1 MLSGIFYAD
10 CCFRCVRAA
19 RGLRRNI
26 MESTLKDNVP
36 PQNLEAERATL
47 GAMLLDWG
55 SVSNVVMLLRAEHF
69 YSQQN
74 QTVYNALLSLFNKS
88 ITGDTLTVVSELTAG
103 GLLEQAGGAAYV
115 ASLTD
120 TVPSSAN
127 IEYYAKIVLDRA
139 MRRNLI
145 TLASDI
151 RASAF
156 DNTRESRLIVEEAEK
171 KIFALT
177 EFDQTTVIHDMR
189 EIVPRTI
196 EVIENHYKNHETF
209 TGIPSGFTRL
219 DSMTSGFQKSE
230 FIVIGARPS
239 MGKTAMALTMME
251 HIAVDQKR
259 PCGFFSLE
267 MSYEQIGQRLLSQ
280 AARVPGTKL
289 RSGMLKMADLQQL
302 QDAAGRCFD
311 APLYIVDTPNMQ
323 LIDLRAMAR
332 RMRVN
337 QKVEIIFIDYIGL
350 ISTQNAA
357 APVYE
362 QVSEISKSLK
372 SLARE
377 LEIPIVALCQ
387 VAREA
392 EGNEPTLSQLRGS
405 GSIEQDAD
413 VVMFIHRERNKTE
426 EGMPEPVQDA
436 KLIVAK
442 QRNGPIGDVNL
453 LFLSSYTKFENKA
466 DDGGAE

>member
-1 MLSGIFYAD
+1 MD
-10 CCFRCVRAA
+10 ER
-19 RGLRRNI
+19 
-26 MESTLKDNVP
+26 LKDSIP
-36 PQNLEAERATL
+36 PHNMEAEMATL
-47 GAMLLDWG
+47 GALLLDWSSIG
-55 SVSNVVMLLRAEHF
+55 EVVTYLQPEHF

-74 QTVYNALLSLFNKS
+74 QIIFSTLVKLFGAGV
-88 ITGDTLTVVSELTAG
+88 TGDVLTLTTELAKTNE
-103 GLLEQAGGAAYV
+103 LEKAGGAAYI

-120 TVPSSAN
+120 EVPSAAN
-127 IEYYAKIVLDRA
+127 IDYYAHVVLDRA
-139 MRRNLI
+139 TRRSLI
-145 TLASDI
+145 KISSEVKT
-151 RASAF
+151 SAF
-156 DNTRESRLIVEEAEK
+156 DDSRDSRTILEDAEK

-177 EFDQTTVIHDMR
+177 DMGQTIQIHDMHEVVGR
-189 EIVPRTI
+189 TTEII
-196 EVIENHYKNHETF
+196 QEHYHNHDSYS
-209 TGIPSGFTRL
+209 GIPCGFTKL

-230 FIVIGARPS
+230 LSIIGARPS

-251 HIAVDQKR
+251 NISIDNKI

-280 AARVPGTKL
+280 VSRIPGYKI
-289 RSGMLKMADLQQL
+289 RSGMMKLEDLQKIN
-302 QDAAGRCFD
+302 DAAGRVYD

-323 LIDLRAMAR
+323 LLDLRAMAR
-332 RMRVN
+332 RMV
-337 QKVEIIFIDYIGL
+337 QAKGVQIIFIDYIGL
-350 ISTQNAA
+350 ISTQNPS

-377 LEIPIVALCQ
+377 LNIPVVALCQ
-387 VAREA
+387 VARDA
-392 EGNEPTLSQLRGS
+392 EGAEPTLAQLRGS

-413 VVMFIHRERNKTE
+413 VVMFIHRERKKTTE
-426 EGMPEPVQDA
+426 DGDQDPVQDA

-466 DDGGAE
+466 AED